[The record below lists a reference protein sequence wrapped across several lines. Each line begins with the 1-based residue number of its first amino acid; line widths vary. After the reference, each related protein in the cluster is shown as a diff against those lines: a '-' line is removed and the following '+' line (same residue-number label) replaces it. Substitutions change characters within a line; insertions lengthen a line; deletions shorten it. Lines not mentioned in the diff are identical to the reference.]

1 VPRKPQTD
9 EALTHSDLWVQRIA
23 MLHQLGWRA
32 DTDTERLFSY
42 ATALASGTNFFTRQA
57 IG

>member
-1 VPRKPQTD
+1 
-9 EALTHSDLWVQRIA
+9 